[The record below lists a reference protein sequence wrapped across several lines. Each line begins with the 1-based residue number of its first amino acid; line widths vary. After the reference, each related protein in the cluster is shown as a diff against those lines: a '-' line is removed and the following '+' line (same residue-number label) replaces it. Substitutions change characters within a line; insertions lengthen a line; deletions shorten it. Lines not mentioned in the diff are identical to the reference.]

1 MIATFGQW
9 CRSAEFCGIMGTMLE
24 RFKAL
29 HLHQRLYLIAA
40 AVFVAGLIACVL
52 IVAFAPPDP
61 DMSYLTDGA
70 DMPVPKDVNRQYQFQ
85 IERISGKEGLL
96 AAQFNDWFAGL
107 WQGRQLGYT
116 VLCIAAIVALVCAFF
131 GKVLS
136 ARVRRKR

>member
-1 MIATFGQW
+1 M
-9 CRSAEFCGIMGTMLE
+9 RSWRTMLQ
-24 RFKAL
+24 RLNAL
-29 HLHQRLYLIAA
+29 PIHKRLYLIAFA
-40 AVFVAGLIACVL
+40 LLVVGLVACALI
-52 IVAFAPPDP
+52 IHFAPPDP

-96 AAQFNDWFAGL
+96 AAQFNDWFSSL

-116 VLCIAAIVALVCAFF
+116 VFCLAAFAALICAFF

-136 ARVRRKR
+136 ARARRKS